1 MIVPVKT
8 GNHYKLKKIDSWL
21 SRNDRMKQQSYTKQ
35 FILLS
40 VLLVILFFVN
50 ISLGSVSIPL
60 EDILKTIT
68 GNIPAKE
75 SWEIIILNFRI
86 PKAITAILVGSG
98 LSICGLLMQTLFRNP
113 LAGPFVLGISSGAS
127 LGVAILILG
136 STVFGGFL
144 MANSISNWSLPIAAS
159 LGAFLVLT
167 AIIIAANKVKDIM
180 SILII
185 GLMFGSLTSAVISV
199 LAYFSEADQIQQY
212 LFWSFGSLGNLSWNE
227 LIVFAII
234 YTIGILGTISVIKPL
249 NSFLL
254 GKNYAKSLGI
264 NIKKNRNIILLITSF
279 LTGVITAF
287 SGPIAFVGLAVPHIA
302 RMIFTTSNHKILI
315 PAVIILGAIVLLICD
330 SIAQLPTSE
339 FTLPINA
346 ITSLFG
352 APIVIWLLIRKK
364 RIFV

>member
-1 MIVPVKT
+1 
-8 GNHYKLKKIDSWL
+8 
-21 SRNDRMKQQSYTKQ
+21 MKNKNYTKH
-35 FILLS
+35 FISLS
-40 VLLVILFFVN
+40 VLLVILFVVN
-50 ISLGSVSIPL
+50 ISLGSVSIPFQ
-60 EDILKTIT
+60 DILNSLSGGI
-68 GNIPAKE
+68 ASKE
-75 SWEIIILNFRI
+75 SWQTIIIDFRL
-86 PKAITAILVGSG
+86 PKAVTAILVGSG

-136 STVFGGFL
+136 SSVFGGFL
-144 MANSISNWSLPIAAS
+144 LSNAVSSWSLPVAAS
-159 LGAFLVLT
+159 LGAFLVLS
-167 AIIIAANKVKDIM
+167 AVIIAANKVRNTM

-227 LIVFAII
+227 ITVFIII
-234 YTIGILGTISVIKPL
+234 YLIGILSTLSIIKSL

-254 GKNYAKSLGI
+254 GENYAKSLGI
-264 NIKKNRNIILLITSF
+264 NIKKNRNIILLITSL

-302 RMIFTTSNHKILI
+302 RLFFTTSNHKILL
-315 PAVIILGAIVLLICD
+315 PAVALLGAIILLICD
-330 SIAQLPTSE
+330 SIAQMPTSE

-352 APIVIWLLIRKK
+352 APVVIWLLVKK
-364 RIFV
+364 KKLYV

>member
-1 MIVPVKT
+1 MEQK
-8 GNHYKLKKIDSWL
+8 
-21 SRNDRMKQQSYTKQ
+21 SYTKH

-40 VLLVILFFVN
+40 VLLVILFFMN
-50 ISLGSVSIPL
+50 ISLGSVSIPTQEIINFL
-60 EDILKTIT
+60 T
-68 GNIPAKE
+68 GNSTSKE
-75 SWEIIILNFRI
+75 SWNIILFHFRI

-98 LSICGLLMQTLFRNP
+98 LSISGLLMQTLFRNP

-127 LGVAILILG
+127 LGVALLILG
-136 STVFGGFL
+136 SSVFGGFFL
-144 MANSISNWSLPIAAS
+144 TSSVSNWSLPIASS
-159 LGAFLVLT
+159 LGAFLVLS
-167 AIIIAANKVKDIM
+167 AVIIAANKVRNTM

-199 LAYFSEADQIQQY
+199 LAYFSEATQIQQY

-227 LIVFAII
+227 ISVFIII
-234 YTIGILGTISVIKPL
+234 YILGLSATLTIIKPL

-254 GKNYAKSLGI
+254 GENYAKSLGI
-264 NIKKNRNIILLITSF
+264 NIKKSRIIILLITSL

-302 RMIFTTSNHKILI
+302 RMFFTTSNHKILI
-315 PAVIILGAIVLLICD
+315 PATAIIGALILLICD
-330 SIAQLPTSE
+330 AIAQLPTSE

-352 APIVIWLLIRKK
+352 APVVIWLLMRKK
-364 RIFV
+364 KIFV

>member
-1 MIVPVKT
+1 MK
-8 GNHYKLKKIDSWL
+8 NKL
-21 SRNDRMKQQSYTKQ
+21 YTKH

-40 VLLVILFFVN
+40 VLLMILFFVN
-50 ISLGSVSIPL
+50 VSLGSVSIPFQ
-60 EDILKTIT
+60 DIFKIIT
-68 GNIPAKE
+68 GNVPAKE
-75 SWEIIILNFRI
+75 SWETIILNFRL

-136 STVFGGFL
+136 SSVFGGFL
-144 MANSISNWSLPIAAS
+144 LTNSLSNWSFPIAAS
-159 LGAFLVLT
+159 LGAFSVLS
-167 AIIIAANKVKDIM
+167 AVIIAANKVRNTM

-199 LAYFSEADQIQQY
+199 LAYFSEAEQIQQY
-212 LFWSFGSLGNLSWNE
+212 LFWSFGSLGNLSWRE
-227 LIVFAII
+227 ILVFGII
-234 YTIGILGTISVIKPL
+234 YTIGILGTLSIIKPL

-254 GKNYAKSLGI
+254 GENYAKSLGI
-264 NIKKNRNIILLITSF
+264 NIKKSRSIILLITSI

-302 RMIFTTSNHKILI
+302 RMFFTTSNHKILI
-315 PAVIILGAIVLLICD
+315 PAVAILGAIILLICD

-352 APIVIWLLIRKK
+352 APVVIWLLVRKK
-364 RIFV
+364 KIYV